1 MNVPRDVSQL
11 VRRACASAPQR
22 PAVVARSGS
31 LTYAELDARAN
42 RAARALRELGVERG
56 DRIAVCLPNDLD
68 IVIAF
73 HGAMRLGAIWVGV
86 GQALAPPEKA
96 AILRD
101 SGASLALCDEP
112 TIADLEHARDTLPEL
127 RTALGIGL
135 ASGSAWR
142 QAVSAQADRA
152 LDGDIDPRA
161 PAAIAY
167 TSGTTGRPKGVVHSQ
182 RNLLLPGASLVAT
195 RRYVPD
201 LRKGDCLPLTIL
213 NMMVLTTLLTAQA
226 EATAVVMD
234 RLDAR
239 SIARWIRRERVNVW
253 NGPPPVL
260 YTMAKDPEIARE
272 DLDSLTE
279 VWSGGAECPEM
290 TRSAFEAKFSVPI
303 YATYGL
309 TEAPTVVTIEPLNE
323 PHVPRS
329 SGRPLPHLDVTIR
342 DASGATPAPGVVGD
356 ICVGPRAAADGADR
370 LEPAYE
376 PMLGYWGK
384 RHEGDA
390 ALIDGVLRTGD
401 IGTFDPDG
409 NLIVADRKT
418 LVVNRGGANV
428 YPAEVE
434 RVVLECHG
442 VEACGVFGVPDE
454 RLGQRVGMLVQLT
467 PESGDGLAVLVGHCR
482 ERLARYKVPELIAEV
497 EALPRNA
504 MGKLD
509 RRALAELGQRL
520 LAG

>member
-1 MNVPRDVSQL
+1 MNVPRDVTQL
-11 VRRACASAPQR
+11 VRRACESAPRR

-31 LTYAELDARAN
+31 LTYAELDSLAN
-42 RAARALRELGVERG
+42 RAARALQELGVERG

-68 IVIAF
+68 IVVAF

-96 AILRD
+96 AIVRD
-101 SGASLALCDEP
+101 SGATLALCDEP
-112 TIADLEHARDTLPEL
+112 TATDLERDRDALPEL
-127 RTALGIGL
+127 RAMLGSDR
-135 ASGSAWR
+135 ASGSAWMD
-142 QAVSAQADRA
+142 AVCAQADRV
-152 LDGDIDPRA
+152 LDGVVDPRA

-182 RNLLLPGASLVAT
+182 RNLLLPGAYLVAT
-195 RRYVPD
+195 RGYGAA

-226 EATAVVMD
+226 AATAIVMD

-239 SIARWIRRERVNVW
+239 SIAQWIRRERVTVW
-253 NGPPPVL
+253 NGPPPIL
-260 YTMAKDPEIARE
+260 YTMAKDPEIASD
-272 DLDSLTE
+272 DLDSVAE
-279 VWSGGAECPEM
+279 VWSGGAECPEAI
-290 TRSAFEAKFSVPI
+290 RSAFEAKFSVPI

-309 TEAPTVVTIEPLNE
+309 TEAPTVVTIEPLDE
-323 PHVPRS
+323 PHVARS
-329 SGRPLPHLDVTIR
+329 SGRALPHLGVTIR
-342 DASGATPAPGVVGD
+342 DASGATLPSGEVGE
-356 ICVGPRAAADGADR
+356 ICVAPRAAADVDEGP
-370 LEPAYE
+370 EPAYE

-384 RHEGDA
+384 PHEADA
-390 ALIDGVLRTGD
+390 ALVDGVLRTGD
-401 IGTFDPDG
+401 IGTLDPDG
-409 NLIVADRKT
+409 NLLVADRKS

-434 RVVLECHG
+434 RVVFECRG

-454 RLGQRVGMLVQLT
+454 RLGQRVGMLVQFT
-467 PESGDGLAVLVGHCR
+467 PESAGGVAALVGHCG